1 VEAHPFGVR
10 FHKPFRI
17 AITEPNFNILFVV
30 GYALGKNKKI
40 ALFLNL
46 LLSSERKEINEVGS
60 FDSLEFR
67 QYENSRELEGQ
78 LRACLR
84 S

>member
-1 VEAHPFGVR
+1 VEAGPGAGGR
-10 FHKPFRI
+10 HKPI
-17 AITEPNFNILFVV
+17 SSGITEPNFNILFVV